1 MITDHDRA
9 TIAAAADAAREAIKP
24 FFRTSLPIENKLDEG
39 FDPVTQADKASEQAI
54 RRVLAQMAPDDAI
67 LGEEFGAQSSTN
79 DRQWVID
86 PIDGTRAFIAGLPT
100 WTVLIALSID
110 GQPQLGVIDQPYIG
124 ERFIGS
130 RDASFLEHQG
140 EVRALETS
148 KVTKFKHSML
158 ATTDPY
164 LFNSDEKAAFDMI
177 RHRCK
182 LHRFGFDAYGYAML
196 AGGGL
201 DLVIESGLQ
210 PYDVQAL
217 IPIIEGA
224 GGYITN
230 WSGGSAAQGGQVVAT
245 GSEELHALA
254 LSFLKHVASD

>member
-9 TIAAAADAAREAIKP
+9 IIAAAADAAREAIRP
-24 FFRTSLPIENKLDEG
+24 YFRTSLPIENKLDEG
-39 FDPVTQADKASEQAI
+39 FDPVTQADKAAEQAI
-54 RRVLAQMAPDDAI
+54 RRVLAERVPDDAI
-67 LGEEFGAQSSTN
+67 LGEEFGAQASSN
-79 DRQWVID
+79 GRQWVID

-110 GQPQLGVIDQPYIG
+110 GEPQLGVIDQPYIG
-124 ERFIGS
+124 ERFIGT
-130 RDASFLEHQG
+130 RDASVLEHQG
-140 EVRALETS
+140 ETRRLETS
-148 KVTKFKHSML
+148 KVTTFKHAML

-164 LFNSDEKAAFDMI
+164 LFNSDEKAVFDMI
-177 RHRCK
+177 RRRCK

-210 PYDVQAL
+210 SYDVQAL

-245 GSEELHALA
+245 GSEALHEQALN
-254 LSFLKHVASD
+254 FLKHVATN